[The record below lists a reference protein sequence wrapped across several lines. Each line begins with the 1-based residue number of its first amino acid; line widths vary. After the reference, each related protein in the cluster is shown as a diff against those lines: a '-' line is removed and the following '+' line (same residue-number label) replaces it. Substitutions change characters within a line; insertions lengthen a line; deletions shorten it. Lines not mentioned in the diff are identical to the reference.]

1 MGRGDQK
8 SRKGKIA
15 IGSYG
20 KLRARNVKK
29 NKPVAPP
36 PPAAPA
42 EKK

>member
-20 KLRARNVKK
+20 KLRPRKHKK
-29 NKPVAPP
+29 NKPATP
-36 PPAAPA
+36 PPAVPA